1 MKRVIVNWDDAWASQ
16 EDYTV
21 DEARKF
27 TPHPTKSIGFLVK
40 HGDGVCVLAQS
51 KDEAGISEV
60 LVIPEGMVTRVQE
73 LG

>member
-1 MKRVIVNWDDAWASQ
+1 MKRALVYWDDAWASQ

-21 DEARKF
+21 NEARKF
-27 TPHPTKSIGFLVK
+27 KPHPTKSIGFLVK

-51 KDEAGISEV
+51 KDKTGISEV